1 MPLQR
6 EKPLNPDP
14 QYWGSLF
21 FYIYIKCYF
30 MGESLLQKEFNERDL
45 SRIRN
50 LIKKD
55 YNAGTRVQVGYEKDI
70 VEHSEGEIWEENG
83 KTWTI
88 KNGVKQSIS
97 KLEQFKKQ
105 YLIPL
110 TCPNC
115 SKPMKSQVDEKMYRV
130 HSKCLNC
137 VTEMETK
144 LKIEGKYEEYKNN
157 MLKNNVLGG
166 VDMYKEWLIDEA
178 SNNDT
183 ESFITED
190 GSKED
195 WGKSNKVKDKI
206 FNEVLPE
213 LEKIRKTWLDD
224 NKENEETKPE

>member
-1 MPLQR
+1 MSKETQ
-6 EKPLNPDP
+6 
-14 QYWGSLF
+14 
-21 FYIYIKCYF
+21 
-30 MGESLLQKEFNERDL
+30 LLKEFNDRDL

-55 YNAGTRVQVGYEKDI
+55 YGAGTRVQVGYEKDI

-110 TCPNC
+110 TCPDCN
-115 SKPMKSQVDEKMYRV
+115 KPMKSQVDEKMYRV

-137 VTEMETK
+137 VAEMETK
-144 LKIEGKYEEYKNN
+144 LKIEGKYDEYKNN

-166 VDMYKEWLIDEA
+166 IDMYKEWLIDEA
-178 SNNDT
+178 TNNDT

-190 GSKED
+190 GVKEE
-195 WGKSNKVKDKI
+195 WGKTNKVKDKI
-206 FNEVLPE
+206 HNEILPE
-213 LEKIRKTWLDD
+213 LDKLKQDWLDD
-224 NKENEETKPE
+224 KKDEETKPE